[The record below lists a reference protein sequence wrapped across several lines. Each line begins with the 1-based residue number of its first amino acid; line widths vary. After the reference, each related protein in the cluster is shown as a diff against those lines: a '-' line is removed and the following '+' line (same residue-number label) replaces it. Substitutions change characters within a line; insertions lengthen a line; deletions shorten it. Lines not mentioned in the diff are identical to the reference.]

1 MKSEA
6 AHTQEPPYLPSAETA
21 ERLKVFAFNFRMLSG
36 LLAGFVIAGWCVLSQ
51 HGPWL
56 DEFWSLWQSQHD
68 MPLDEIVRQR
78 WMADFNPPLFS
89 FTHWVL
95 TPFIGDSVL
104 AHRFINFLGLGWAA
118 AFVVVAVK
126 RFPRREA
133 FIIVFAALA
142 LSLPTTLFY
151 LAEIRSYFA
160 QMCVHF
166 VLVTAT
172 VLIADSGADV
182 DADLNWQTDRPFVTM
197 LAASIVAAINLH
209 YISALLACVLLAGLA
224 VVCTLR
230 GWRRWA
236 MTIAGTTAVALVPL
250 LWYMLAQLP
259 FLLDSSKNYW
269 VRGTIGHAALWI
281 AYMGIEALGA
291 NVLASV
297 LALLVIAAT
306 AGARVPTLR
315 NLLRQRESLRFSAEF
330 RRQLVLTAARQK
342 IALVLLGVLATF
354 CAALLLAHLRQ
365 PIVTARY
372 LLNFQ
377 IVTLG
382 LIAGL
387 AAEPL
392 MRRRLLLVLLVV
404 SALLGF
410 AIHGYRLAQEERW
423 SASTRQVQA
432 LDRSC
437 PRSPIYAV
445 IVPRPTFSANE
456 ISVLKWAYQRQAQR
470 GGMQIRYYEVGQ
482 GEPSLLAEK
491 CPSLFWVEHVD
502 WDSLRRDADVEEAMR
517 FLGLNRAEIDR
528 GRSEIYAYES
538 GFVLSLS
545 AR

>member
-6 AHTQEPPYLPSAETA
+6 AHTQEAPYLPSSDTGEHP
-21 ERLKVFAFNFRMLSG
+21 EVFAFNFRMLGG
-36 LLAGFVIAGWCVLSQ
+36 LLAGFVVTGWCVLSQ

-68 MPLDEIVRQR
+68 MPFDEIVRQR

-95 TPFIGDSVL
+95 TPFIGDTVL
-104 AHRFINFLGLGWAA
+104 AHRFINFSGLAWAA
-118 AFVVVAVK
+118 AFVVVAAK

-133 FIIVFAALA
+133 FIVVFAVLA

-166 VLVTAT
+166 VLVAST
-172 VLIADSGADV
+172 VLIADSGANT
-182 DADLNWQTDRPFVTM
+182 DADLDWQTDKPFLTM
-197 LAASIVAAINLH
+197 LAVSIVVAINLH
-209 YISALLACVLLAGLA
+209 YISALLACVLLAGVA
-224 VVCTLR
+224 VVCALR

-236 MTIAGTTAVALVPL
+236 MTIAGTTAIAFVPL
-250 LWYMLAQLP
+250 LCYMLAQLP

-297 LALLVIAAT
+297 LALLVVVAT
-306 AGARVPTLR
+306 VGVRVPAVR
-315 NLLRQRESLRFSAEF
+315 NLLRERGGAVFSADF

-342 IALVLLGVLATF
+342 IALVLLAVLATF
-354 CAALLLAHLRQ
+354 SLALLLAHLRQ

-377 IVTLG
+377 IVALG
-382 LIAGL
+382 LIACL
-387 AAEPL
+387 AAEAL
-392 MRRRLLLVLLVV
+392 MRRRLLLVLLVI
-404 SALLGF
+404 SAMLGI
-410 AIHGYRLAQEERW
+410 AIHGYMLAQEERW
-423 SASTRQVQA
+423 SASTRQVEA
-432 LDRSC
+432 LSRSC
-437 PRSPIYAV
+437 PESKVYAV
-445 IVPRPTFSANE
+445 IVPRPTFSTNE
-456 ISVLKWAYQRQAQR
+456 IAVLKWAYQRQAQR
-470 GGMQIRYYEVGQ
+470 KGMQIRYYEVGQ
-482 GEPSLLAEK
+482 EEPSILAEK

-517 FLGLNRAEIDR
+517 FLGLNPAEIDR
-528 GRSEIYAYES
+528 SRSEVFAYES